1 MWTCNHAS
9 GWASNESWDIG
20 TSGRGNN
27 NGSEGKGEG
36 VAVDLS
42 REDMQ
47 LGAGGVTRLAVPCV
61 ATHDSTRGQARRGR
75 ERLYQG
81 DAGSQKLRDGRF
93 RSGAMQRVSCAQL
106 RES

>member
-1 MWTCNHAS
+1 M
-9 GWASNESWDIG
+9 
-20 TSGRGNN
+20 
-27 NGSEGKGEG
+27 
-36 VAVDLS
+36 AVDLS
-42 REDMQ
+42 REDME
-47 LGAGGVTRLAVPCV
+47 LGAGGVTRDSAASGGIHCV

-75 ERLYQG
+75 ERLDQG